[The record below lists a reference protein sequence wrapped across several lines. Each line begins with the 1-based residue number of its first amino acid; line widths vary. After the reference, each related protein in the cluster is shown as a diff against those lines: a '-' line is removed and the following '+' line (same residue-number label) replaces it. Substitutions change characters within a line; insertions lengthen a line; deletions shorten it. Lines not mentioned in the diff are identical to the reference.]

1 MEDKSSRKMESM
13 EELLNSGPFSPERL
27 AAEATAPS
35 SLLDPER
42 LAAATT
48 PSGPSTAID
57 PRTAMRIPP
66 RYRKARLEQLEG
78 INDKV
83 EKIKKAFVDEDKS
96 IVLTGPCGTGKT
108 HVACCMIYS
117 WAAKHRPTD
126 PKGFPRF
133 VSMQDLADQIKRS
146 WSATSSRTEEAIMGE
161 FMRAP
166 VLLLDDVGV
175 GNVSDWSRGLLY
187 SIIDKR
193 YRHDQPVIIT
203 TNMTIEEIGTK
214 IDDRIASRL
223 CEMGLVAKLGD
234 KDWRIK

>member
-1 MEDKSSRKMESM
+1 MADKSNQKMESM
-13 EELLNSGPFSPERL
+13 GELLDRGPYGPGRLTAETTTPEIPPR
-27 AAEATAPS
+27 TAP
-35 SLLDPER
+35 
-42 LAAATT
+42 
-48 PSGPSTAID
+48 AID
-57 PRTAMRIPP
+57 PRATMQIPP
-66 RYRKARLEQLEG
+66 RYRRARLEQLKG
-78 INDKV
+78 VNDKV
-83 EKIKKAFVDEDKS
+83 EKIKKAFVDEGKS
-96 IVLTGPCGTGKT
+96 VVLTGPCGTGKT
-108 HVACCMIYS
+108 HVACCMLYL
-117 WAAKHRPTD
+117 WGKKHRPTD

-133 VSMQDLADQIKRS
+133 VSMQDLTDQIKRS
-146 WSATSSRTEEAIMGE
+146 WSAPRDSVGPREKEILAG

-166 VLLLDDVGV
+166 ALLLDDVGV

-203 TNMTIEEIGTK
+203 TNMTLEEIGTK